1 MRFLALLVT
10 TLFTLGIASLACG
23 ENRNDELKMRT
34 AAEVA
39 TLPSESSTE
48 KPIVLAAHHEG
59 TKSQFE
65 CIDGNAS
72 AGESS
77 YNMYCTMC
85 HGPGGNGE
93 GPMAAALIPK
103 PAKHNDGN
111 YMNTLTNEHIIKVVT
126 DGGAA
131 AGKSPLMAPW
141 GGVLNPA
148 QVKDVLAFV
157 RGLAVPAYTCP

>member
-23 ENRNDELKMRT
+23 ENRTEELKMGT
-34 AAEVA
+34 PVEAAISPVEGSIEA
-39 TLPSESSTE
+39 
-48 KPIVLAAHHEG
+48 PIVLAAHHEG
-59 TKSQFE
+59 AQGQFA

-77 YNMYCTMC
+77 YNMYCTTC

-93 GPMAAALIPK
+93 GPLAAALVPK

-126 DGGAA
+126 EGGPA

-157 RGLAVPAYTCP
+157 RGLAVPAYNCP